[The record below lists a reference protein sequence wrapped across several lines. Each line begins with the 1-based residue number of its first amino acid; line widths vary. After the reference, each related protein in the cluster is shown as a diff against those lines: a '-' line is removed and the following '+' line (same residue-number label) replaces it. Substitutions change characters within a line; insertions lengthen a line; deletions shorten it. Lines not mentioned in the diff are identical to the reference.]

1 MRILIDEC
9 IPRKFKNGLTEHECK
24 TVPEAGFSGKKNGE
38 LLSLAEERGFQVFV
52 TVDKGIEF
60 EQNLAGRR
68 IGILILRAASN
79 RLADLL
85 PLTRACLENIPSIK
99 PGQILKV

>member
-9 IPRKFKNGLTEHECK
+9 IPRKFKNGLAEHECK

-38 LLSLAEERGFQVFV
+38 LLSLAEEQGFQVFV
-52 TVDKGIEF
+52 TMDKGIEF

-68 IGILILRAASN
+68 IGVLILRAASN

-85 PLTRACLENIPSIK
+85 PLTQACLKSIPSIK
-99 PGQILKV
+99 PGQIVNV